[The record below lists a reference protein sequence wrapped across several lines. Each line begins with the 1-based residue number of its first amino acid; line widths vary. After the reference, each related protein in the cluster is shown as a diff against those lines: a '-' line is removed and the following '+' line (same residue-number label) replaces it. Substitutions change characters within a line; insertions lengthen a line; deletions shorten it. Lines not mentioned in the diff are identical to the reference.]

1 MVIDTMVFA
10 YALLRVEGF
19 HEESLSVLSKA
30 SEILVPDSFR
40 SELANVVWQWI
51 KVRGVPL
58 DVGINVLRD
67 ADSLITQVISSAS
80 LWERAL
86 TLSVANNHAAYDT
99 LFIALAERF
108 NTKVV
113 TYDAQLYK
121 IFPENVITLGDFLR

>member
-10 YALLRVEGF
+10 YALLKVEGF
-19 HEESLSVLSKA
+19 HEEALSVLGKA

-40 SELANVVWQWI
+40 AELANVVWQWI

-58 DVGINVLRD
+58 DVGINILRD
-67 ADSLITQVISSAS
+67 ADSLVTQVISSAS

-86 TLSVANNHAAYDT
+86 ILSVTNNHAVYDT

-121 IFPENVITLGDFLR
+121 IFPGNVVTPGDFLR

>member
-10 YALLRVEGF
+10 YALLRVERF
-19 HEESLSVLSKA
+19 HEESLSVFSKA

-51 KVRGVPL
+51 KVRGVAL
-58 DVGINVLRD
+58 NVGINVLRD
-67 ADSLITQVISSAS
+67 ADSLVTQVISSAS

-121 IFPENVITLGDFLR
+121 IFPENVITPSDFLR

>member
-40 SELANVVWQWI
+40 AELTNVVWQWLKARSILLEVCI
-51 KVRGVPL
+51 KVL
-58 DVGINVLRD
+58 IE
-67 ADSLITQVISSAS
+67 ADSLVTQVISSAS

-86 TLSVANNHAAYDT
+86 TLSLANNHAAYDT
-99 LFIALAERF
+99 LFIALAEKF

-113 TYDAQLYK
+113 TYDAQICK
-121 IFPENVITLGDFLR
+121 IFPDYVITPNEFLR